1 MTIVAQIW
9 NGLHCPECNIKLPLR
24 LLGSMPRG
32 PRVEFFCRSKRCKG
46 KWIEIDIG
54 VPVLLN

>member
-1 MTIVAQIW
+1 
-9 NGLHCPECNIKLPLR
+9 
-24 LLGSMPRG
+24 MPRG